1 MDDTAVEKKLE
12 RINWN
17 ARLALEAF
25 DITSMSDEMRRAE
38 VMRRLGIIIAASQPF
53 ATRWLNFIPD
63 PIDNIGD
70 YEKDELKEMGPDYD
84 AMGNE
89 ASMERVYPDDIQTQ
103 GGPCVDDIPTGPTP
117 GCPF

>member
-1 MDDTAVEKKLE
+1 MDDAAVEKKLE

-89 ASMERVYPDDIQTQ
+89 AGMDEDAP
-103 GGPCVDDIPTGPTP
+103 PTGTTDL
-117 GCPF
+117 F